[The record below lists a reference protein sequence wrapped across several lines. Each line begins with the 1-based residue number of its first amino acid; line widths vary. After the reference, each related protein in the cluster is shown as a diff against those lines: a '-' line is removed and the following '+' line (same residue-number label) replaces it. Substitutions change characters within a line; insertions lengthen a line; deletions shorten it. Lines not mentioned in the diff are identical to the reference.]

1 MLNPDLPIAILFN
14 DQLGELNGKMGHGVL
29 RYSPNPVTCVID
41 TRHNGKRLHDI
52 VDFGNDC
59 PVVGNV
65 DAAAKLG
72 ARVLILGMAPSG
84 GRLPSHL
91 KSEIDSAVAQ
101 GMCVVNGLHELMAQN
116 YPELEPGQ
124 WVWDIRTEPEG
135 INIARARAS
144 ALNNKR
150 VVIVGTDMAIGKM
163 TVGLEIW
170 KLARQRGIKSD
181 FLATGQIG
189 ITIAGKGIPLDA
201 IRVDYACGA
210 VEQMVLDAADND
222 LVIIEGQGS
231 LVHPGSTSNLPLIR
245 GSCPTH
251 FILCHQAG
259 ANKLWAEDGD
269 VAIPPLD
276 QLIKLYED
284 LSSVCGSYER
294 AKTVGVALNTYDMNE
309 EQARQQIE
317 HTEKITGLP
326 TTDAVRY
333 GAGELLDAIM
343 N

>member
-1 MLNPDLPIAILFN
+1 MLNPDQTIAILFD

-29 RYSPNPVTCVID
+29 RYSPNPLTCVID
-41 TRHNGKRLHDI
+41 SRYDGKRLHDI
-52 VDFGNDC
+52 VDFGDDC

-65 DAAAKLG
+65 EAAANLG

-84 GRLPSHL
+84 GRLPTHL
-91 KSEIDSAVAQ
+91 KSEVDTAVAN
-101 GMCVVNGLHELMAQN
+101 GMCVINGLHELMAQN
-116 YPELEPGQ
+116 YPELKPGQ
-124 WVWDIRTEPEG
+124 WVWDIRIEPAG
-135 INIARARAS
+135 INIARARAA
-144 ALNNKR
+144 ALDNKR

-170 KLARQRGIKSD
+170 KLARERGIKSD

-222 LVIIEGQGS
+222 LVVIEGQGS

-251 FILCHQAG
+251 FILCHRAD
-259 ANKLWAEDGD
+259 ADKLWAEDGD

-276 QLIKLYED
+276 QLIELYED
-284 LSSVCGSYER
+284 LSSVCGSYKR
-294 AKTVGVALNTYDMNE
+294 AKTVGVALNTYGMSE
-309 EQARQQIE
+309 EQAQEHIE
-317 HTEKITGLP
+317 LTKQITGLP
-326 TTDAVRY
+326 VTDAVRY
-333 GAGELLDAIM
+333 GADELLDAIM
-343 N
+343 T

>member
-1 MLNPDLPIAILFN
+1 MLRPDQPIAILFD
-14 DQLGELNGKMGHGVL
+14 DQLGEMNGKMGHGVL

-41 TRHNGKRLHDI
+41 SRYDGKRLHDI
-52 VDFGNDC
+52 VDFADDC

-65 DAAAKLG
+65 EAAANLG
-72 ARVLILGMAPSG
+72 AQVLILGMAPSG
-84 GRLPSHL
+84 GRLPPHL
-91 KSEIDSAVAQ
+91 KSEVDMAVAS

-116 YPELEPGQ
+116 YPDLNPGQ
-124 WVWDIRTEPEG
+124 WVWDIRIEPEG
-135 INIARARAS
+135 INIARARAA
-144 ALNNKR
+144 ALDNKR

-170 KLARQRGIKSD
+170 KLARERGIKSD

-210 VEQMVLDAADND
+210 VEQMLLDAADND
-222 LVIIEGQGS
+222 LAIIEGQGS

-251 FILCHQAG
+251 FILCHRAG
-259 ANKLWAEDGD
+259 ADRLWAEDGD

-294 AKTVGVALNTYDMNE
+294 AKTVGVALNTYGMNE
-309 EQARQQIE
+309 DQALEQIE
-317 HTEKITGLP
+317 LTKQITGLP
-326 TTDAVRY
+326 ATDTVRY
-333 GAGELLDAIM
+333 GANELLDAIM